1 MAFCLGMTSAQEAS
15 SDLSPGNR
23 WPRETG
29 TEQGIAGVEL
39 RGALLGRGHVP
50 SRDGGETFVLFPNCE
65 KAQEAEPQGCQELAP
80 RGF

>member
-1 MAFCLGMTSAQEAS
+1 MSQIQDPS
-15 SDLSPGNR
+15 
-23 WPRETG
+23 
-29 TEQGIAGVEL
+29 
-39 RGALLGRGHVP
+39 GRGHVP